1 MSELP
6 PAVRESDFQAV
17 ETNNPKKIEQY
28 FEPFKRELHSYLNE
42 TSCLHNIQ
50 NVRRRWKKVIERR
63 AFHEKS
69 FNAVPKHWY
78 MYHWGGRNEA
88 QFNIGLFPE
97 YLRVGLGFEFTG
109 GQYGRPPDVQLEYS
123 CFRSVV
129 ARHQRSFAN
138 FARENQL
145 RVEWKP
151 EGQTELRYTSTV
163 EETLKWLSRRP
174 PKAPDWIFVGR
185 LPERREDADLL
196 EDPSQLKNVIESVFE
211 GFLDYWKET
220 QAEANRAVL

>member
-1 MSELP
+1 MRVGVQGHGYRSMSQKLLHEL
-6 PAVRESDFQAV
+6 RMDS
-17 ETNNPKKIEQY
+17 KIEQY
-28 FEPFKRELHSYLNE
+28 FEPLKRELHSYLNE

-50 NVRRRWKKVIERR
+50 NTRQRKKVTERR

-69 FNAVPKHWY
+69 FKAVPRHWY

-109 GQYGRPPDVQLEYS
+109 GQYGRPEAVQLEYR
-123 CFRSVV
+123 CFRSTV
-129 ARHQRSFAN
+129 ARHQRAFAN
-138 FARENQL
+138 FVRENQL

-151 EGQTELRYTSTV
+151 EGQTELRYTLTA

-174 PKAPDWIFVGR
+174 PKIPDWIFVGR
-185 LPERREDADLL
+185 LLVRRECGSSRRSL
-196 EDPSQLKNVIESVFE
+196 P
-211 GFLDYWKET
+211 T
-220 QAEANRAVL
+220 